1 LLLSANLG
9 YTNCIIIIIIIITL
23 IEANAL
29 PLSQTA
35 NQSAG
40 SPKCSGFIL
49 LSAWIHSL
57 VSISH
62 FAKFSEEEKPP
73 VSV

>member
-1 LLLSANLG
+1 
-9 YTNCIIIIIIIITL
+9 
-23 IEANAL
+23 
-29 PLSQTA
+29 
-35 NQSAG
+35 
-40 SPKCSGFIL
+40 